1 MCVLSAELVLNLVL
15 NSSSYVAKKQE
26 VLVETRINLV
36 YAAVHVPAGILYT
49 WVYTDPNG
57 QKIGF

>member
-1 MCVLSAELVLNLVL
+1 MWVLSAELVLNLLL

-36 YAAVHVPAGILYT
+36 YAAVHLGILYT